1 MQPTFSLANNCG
13 PKEKGIKTVVNLRG
27 IRHCSS
33 YYLEKETCENNNI
46 KLINF
51 PVTSRD
57 TPKVETILAAK
68 KLFKEIEYPI
78 IMHCKSGADRAGL
91 MSALY
96 LILNQNEPVDKAKNQ
111 LSFKYLHLKHAKTG
125 ILDAFFENY
134 LKENKHKPFL
144 EWVKEDYDPK
154 KVKDSFKVK
163 RLSEIIS
170 SYILK
175 RE

>member
-1 MQPTFSLANNCG
+1 
-13 PKEKGIKTVVNLRG
+13 
-27 IRHCSS
+27 
-33 YYLEKETCENNNI
+33 
-46 KLINF
+46 
-51 PVTSRD
+51 
-57 TPKVETILAAK
+57 
-68 KLFKEIEYPI
+68 
-78 IMHCKSGADRAGL
+78 MHCKSGADRAGL

-96 LILNQNEPVDKAKNQ
+96 LILNQNVPVAKAKNQ